1 MVHLFGGLNNQ
12 IIPVRDFLLENRHC
26 AERIALLTKFIET
39 NPDAREL
46 KRALAVKMAL
56 QREPHSQIKK
66 FLGMHPSCITNWKKR
81 FLAQGLEG
89 IKLGYQG
96 SKGYLTPQSRAEVIS
111 WLKDKN
117 YWNLDELVTHLDEKY
132 GVIYQ
137 SKQSYYEL
145 LSAADISWKKSQ
157 KVNPKSDPEL
167 VKKKR
172 QEIQNFLAQNQA
184 EIESG
189 RLIVFF
195 VDECHLLWGDVCGYV
210 WGKTDIR
217 IEIPIKNQK
226 DKQTYY
232 GALNYQTQEFIV
244 KEYSA
249 GNGEN
254 TVNFMKDLQFQFPGQ
269 RIVVIWDGASY
280 HKSNQ
285 VKEFLTSVNDGCDT
299 SQWQFTCIVFA
310 HNSPEQN
317 PTEDVWLQAK
327 NFLRKCWHLCK
338 SFRVV
343 KWLFKFFTNH
353 QQFNFPK
360 LKQYMPCS

>member
-1 MVHLFGGLNNQ
+1 MRN
-12 IIPVRDFLLENRHC
+12 FLLEDQRR

-56 QREPHSQIKK
+56 QGEPYSQIKK
-66 FLGMHPSCITNWKKR
+66 LLGMQLSCITNWKKR
-81 FLAQGLEG
+81 FLAQGLDG

-96 SKGYLTPQSRAEVIS
+96 SKGYLTPLSRAEVIS
-111 WLKDKN
+111 WLKEKN
-117 YWNLDELVTHLDEKY
+117 YWNIDDLVTYLDQQY

-145 LSAADISWKKSQ
+145 LSDASISWKKSQ

-172 QEIQNFLAQNQA
+172 EQMQIFLAQNKN

-189 RLIVFF
+189 RLVIFF

-210 WGKTDIR
+210 WGKTNIR
-217 IEIPIKNQK
+217 IEIPIKNER

-232 GALNYQTQEFIV
+232 GALNYQTKQFIV
-244 KEYSA
+244 REYSS

-254 TVNFMKDLQFQFPGQ
+254 TVNFMKDLQLQFPGQ

-285 VKEFLTSVNDGCDT
+285 VKEFLTSVNDGYDT

-310 HNSPEQN
+310 PNSPEQN
-317 PTEDVWLQAK
+317 PVEDVWLQAK
-327 NFLRKCWHLCK
+327 IF
-338 SFRVV
+338 
-343 KWLFKFFTNH
+343 
-353 QQFNFPK
+353 
-360 LKQYMPCS
+360 